1 MNKVLED
8 LIALELS
15 NRIDFYWDGSRVKFR
30 EEVEIDSG
38 ISVYVEGYFDY
49 TYSHEDDTNA
59 TYMTWVEVNITDLEI
74 MEDEDGNIPNVSINK
89 SFVEKYLEQY
99 LL

>member
-15 NRIDFYWDGSRVKFR
+15 NRIDFYWDGSRVKFSD
-30 EEVEIDSG
+30 EVEVDQG

-49 TYSHEDDTNA
+49 TYCHEDDTNGI
-59 TYMTWVEVNITDLEI
+59 YMTWVEVNITDLTV
-74 MEDEDGNIPNVSINK
+74 MEDEDGNVPNVSINK